1 MKADISKVIAKNNEL
16 KGTLAYYEM
25 HMETYNI
32 ENGRIKKVFVGF
44 YVPSENICDVRVRKN
59 EKWLIYRNGTM
70 ECKINENTEKL
81 IKFID

>member
-32 ENGRIKKVFVGF
+32 ENGRTKKVFVEF
-44 YVPSENICDVRVRKN
+44 YVPSENICDVRIRKY
-59 EKWLIYRNGTM
+59 EKWLIYSNGTM
-70 ECKINENTEKL
+70 ECKVNENTEKL
-81 IKFID
+81 INFID